1 MIGNFKENS
10 KHERDYNSQLLL
22 NILNATSIG
31 KKNNNAKELFVDE
44 NWRINSNNMNNIIS
58 SDNSS
63 LKKILSEIFPDK
75 KILIQDNNDDSQTI
89 FLS

>member
-1 MIGNFKENS
+1 MIENFKENS
-10 KHERDYNSQLLL
+10 RNKRDYNSELIL
-22 NILNATSIG
+22 NILNAASMRE
-31 KKNNNAKELFVDE
+31 KNNDAKELFVDE

-75 KILIQDNNDDSQTI
+75 KILVKDNNDGSQTI

>member
-1 MIGNFKENS
+1 MIENFKENS
-10 KHERDYNSQLLL
+10 KNKRDYNSELIL
-22 NILNATSIG
+22 NILNAASMG
-31 KKNNNAKELFVDE
+31 EKNNDAKELFVDE

-75 KILIQDNNDDSQTI
+75 KILIQDNKYGSQTI
-89 FLS
+89 FIS

>member
-1 MIGNFKENS
+1 MIENFKENS
-10 KHERDYNSQLLL
+10 KNERDYNSELLL
-22 NILNATSIG
+22 DILKAASNE
-31 KKNNNAKELFVDE
+31 KKNNDPKELFVDE

-75 KILIQDNNDDSQTI
+75 KILVKDNNDGSQTI